1 MPERPEVTHWDHN
14 AYNHDHLLN
23 RLPISFAAAW
33 TVVAWAT
40 LLDVSPSGAEIID
53 LWVLT

>member
-1 MPERPEVTHWDHN
+1 MPERPEVTQWDHN
-14 AYNHDHLLN
+14 AYYHDHLLN